1 MKLGVIG
8 LPAGG
13 KSTVFRALTGG
24 VTSGEQRGH
33 QEPGIGVLKV
43 EDERLAFLARL
54 YQPKKVTPVHVEY
67 LDIAGLTG
75 EGERGRDIGDRVLG
89 HMRPLDA
96 LIHCLRFFQSP
107 LAGPPDPIADLHRVE
122 EEMILSDLATVEKR
136 MERLASDIAKG
147 RKELLDEHKLLEAC
161 ADVLQR
167 GRPLRVLPESI
178 AQSEKLKGF
187 AFLSA
192 KPELFL
198 VNAGEDKSVGEVQE
212 VLTEI
217 GEAVGDQP
225 RVAWDWLYADAEA
238 EISRLEPEDA
248 AEFLEDLGLD
258 RKAKDRIV
266 GKSFSLLDLIVF
278 FTAGEKEV
286 RAWPLPRH
294 STALQAAGAIHS
306 DIQRG
311 FIRAEVTAYDDFRAF
326 GSAAE
331 VQKAGRMRLEGKEY
345 EVNDG
350 DIILF
355 RFNV

>member
-1 MKLGVIG
+1 
-8 LPAGG
+8 
-13 KSTVFRALTGG
+13 
-24 VTSGEQRGH
+24 
-33 QEPGIGVLKV
+33 
-43 EDERLAFLARL
+43 
-54 YQPKKVTPVHVEY
+54 
-67 LDIAGLTG
+67 
-75 EGERGRDIGDRVLG
+75 
-89 HMRPLDA
+89 
-96 LIHCLRFFQSP
+96 

-212 VLTEI
+212 ILTEI